1 MDGDRVEDPLDRGPA
16 NLADVDRVVA
26 HALHDLERV
35 PVGAA
40 ILVDRQGLPAS
51 RVTSKYMEGS
61 CPHLRGILGA
71 AGRLGARLPALKS
84 APVAVEEVLCQRMRL
99 A

>member
-1 MDGDRVEDPLDRGPA
+1 
-16 NLADVDRVVA
+16 
-26 HALHDLERV
+26 
-35 PVGAA
+35 
-40 ILVDRQGLPAS
+40 
-51 RVTSKYMEGS
+51 MEGS

-71 AGRLGARLPALKS
+71 ADRLGARLPALKS